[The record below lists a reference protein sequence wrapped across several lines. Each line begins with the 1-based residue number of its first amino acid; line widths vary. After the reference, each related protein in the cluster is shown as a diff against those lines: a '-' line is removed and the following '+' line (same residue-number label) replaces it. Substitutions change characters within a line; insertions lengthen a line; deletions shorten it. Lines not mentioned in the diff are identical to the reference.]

1 MEKSRRNFLK
11 KSLYTAPV
19 LMALGQFTT
28 PPSLH
33 ADAPSGPL
41 GPPGGWPF
49 FKMTGSN
56 KRVRPERETKKDKN

>member
-19 LMALGQFTT
+19 LVALGQFVTS
-28 PPSLH
+28 PLH
-33 ADAPSGPL
+33 ADGTGGPE
-41 GPPGGWPF
+41 GPPGWPF